1 MRRGDPPGI
10 VQRTPE
16 GTRQTGHC
24 TARICSVVSS
34 RWFISVQE
42 STGTTNRKYW
52 VCCVY
57 APVCS
62 QNSERGISIEHM
74 RPYRPYRSY
83 SSESVL
89 TAVRADWDFCE
100 IVDCESNESKTH
112 IVYAASDQPYR

>member
-34 RWFISVQE
+34 LWFISVQE

-57 APVCS
+57 APS
-62 QNSERGISIEHM
+62 LRDIARFWARM
-74 RPYRPYRSY
+74 RVFWRR
-83 SSESVL
+83 
-89 TAVRADWDFCE
+89 T
-100 IVDCESNESKTH
+100 T
-112 IVYAASDQPYR
+112 